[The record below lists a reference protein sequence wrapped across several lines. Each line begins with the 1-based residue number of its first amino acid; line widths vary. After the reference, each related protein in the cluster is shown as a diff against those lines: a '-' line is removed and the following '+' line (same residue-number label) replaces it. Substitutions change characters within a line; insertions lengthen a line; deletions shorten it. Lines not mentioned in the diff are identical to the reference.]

1 MNKIR
6 KYPDP
11 VLRIKSDEVKI
22 IDRSI
27 LNIVKLMKENMLLE
41 DGIGLAA
48 NQIGITK
55 RIILIAF
62 ENEPEIMFNPEIIW
76 KSDDEDYMTEGC
88 LSFENLVV
96 EIKRKKSVKIAY
108 KNLENQPVVKILDGI
123 YARVAQHEI
132 DHLNGILI
140 VDYLEPMEKLNYNI
154 NILNKKEKID
164 EKNRN

>member
-1 MNKIR
+1 MTKIR

-22 IDRSI
+22 IDKPI
-27 LNIVKLMKENMLLE
+27 LNIVKSMKENMALE

-62 ENEPEIMFNPEIIW
+62 ENEPEVMLNPEIIW
-76 KSDDEDYMTEGC
+76 KSDDEDYMAEGC

-96 EIKRKKSVKIAY
+96 EIKRKKSVKITY
-108 KNLENQPVVKILDGI
+108 TNLENQTVVKVLDGI

-140 VDYLEPMEKLNYNI
+140 VDYLEPTEKLNYNI
-154 NILNKKEKID
+154 NVLNKKEKID
-164 EKNRN
+164 EKS